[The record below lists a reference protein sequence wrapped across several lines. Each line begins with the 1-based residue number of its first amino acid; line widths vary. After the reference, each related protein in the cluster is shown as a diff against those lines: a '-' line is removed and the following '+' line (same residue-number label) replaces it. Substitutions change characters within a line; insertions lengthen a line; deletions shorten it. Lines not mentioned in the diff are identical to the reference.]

1 MLRTFEI
8 MGYLQGPGNTTAY
21 SYFGCR
27 DRNYE
32 GQRLYQDFKGFGFE
46 SNPSGALSLGGF
58 LAWEDKIDYE
68 ADRPAAEFFFAP
80 RISFSPNRHLNLNMN
95 YTYLT
100 LDVEGGRLFRVE
112 ALDTTFLYQ
121 FSRKIFIRAILQ
133 YMDVLRNPALYAAVT
148 EERSKTLF
156 TQLLFSYK
164 LNPRTVLF
172 LGYGD
177 NAMSDPSLGL
187 LKSDRT
193 VFLKLGYA
201 WTI

>member
-1 MLRTFEI
+1 
-8 MGYLQGPGNTTAY
+8 
-21 SYFGCR
+21 
-27 DRNYE
+27 
-32 GQRLYQDFKGFGFE
+32 
-46 SNPSGALSLGGF
+46 
-58 LAWEDKIDYE
+58 
-68 ADRPAAEFFFAP
+68 
-80 RISFSPNRHLNLNMN
+80 MN

-112 ALDTTFLYQ
+112 ALDTSFVYQ

-133 YMDVLRNPALYAAVT
+133 YMDVLRNPALYASVT

-177 NAMSDPSLGL
+177 NARSDPSLGL
-187 LKSDRT
+187 VKSDRT